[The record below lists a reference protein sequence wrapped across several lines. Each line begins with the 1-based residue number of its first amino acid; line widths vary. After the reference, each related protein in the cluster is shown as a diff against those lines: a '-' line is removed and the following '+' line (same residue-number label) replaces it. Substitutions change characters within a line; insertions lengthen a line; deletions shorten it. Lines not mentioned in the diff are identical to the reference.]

1 MGSVIPST
9 DQRLGKRI
17 LTAWLRSRILTGST
31 GAIERQ
37 KDLNV
42 NTASDFIAQYTTRQE
57 YRFIDGLNDQDEE
70 WLRFGNNG
78 LSIYLSFVFAD
89 TKIL

>member
-1 MGSVIPST
+1 M
-9 DQRLGKRI
+9 R
-17 LTAWLRSRILTGST
+17 ST

-78 LSIYLSFVFAD
+78 LSIYFSLVFPDA
-89 TKIL
+89 KIQ